1 MWYNA
6 YEFCLVVKIIKTIIN
21 GYLKSLDNNDISEI
35 NTKGI
40 KNNNKITYYQDNI
53 IHNIIIE
60 DNKITL
66 IRENE
71 EFKSIIEF
79 IENETKQSYYLL
91 KNNNIAIDLNIKTN
105 KIINN
110 ENNITITYEIIDS
123 NESYEYKIETR

>member
-1 MWYNA
+1 M
-6 YEFCLVVKIIKTIIN
+6 VKIIKTIIN

-40 KNNNKITYYQDNI
+40 KNNNKITYYHDNI

-110 ENNITITYEIIDS
+110 ENDLTITYEIIDS